1 MEACS
6 FDPFEAVL
14 EFHRAFDVLVGR
26 APASPDSGVVDLRLK
41 LIKEELAELEAAMV
55 EGDLIGIADG
65 LADLLYVVYGTAAS
79 YGMDIRP
86 IFDEVHRSNMAKVGG
101 AKREDGKVLKPDGWA
116 APNLA
121 PILENMR
128 LAATGD

>member
-1 MEACS
+1 MEARS

>member
-1 MEACS
+1 MEPRS

-26 APASPDSGVVDLRLK
+26 APASPDAGVVDLRLK
-41 LIKEELAELEAAMV
+41 LIKEELAELEAAMAA
-55 EGDLIGIADG
+55 GDLIGIADG
-65 LADLLYVVYGTAAS
+65 LADLLYVVYGTAVS
-79 YGMDIRP
+79 YGIDIRP

-121 PILENMR
+121 PILEKMR
-128 LAATGD
+128 L

>member
-1 MEACS
+1 MEPRS
-6 FDPFEAVL
+6 FDPFQAVL

-41 LIKEELAELEAAMV
+41 LIREELAELEAAMA

-65 LADLLYVVYGTAAS
+65 LADLLYVVYGTAVS
-79 YGMDIRP
+79 YGIDIRP

-101 AKREDGKVLKPDGWA
+101 TKREDGKVLKPDGWT

-121 PILENMR
+121 PILERMR
-128 LAATGD
+128 L

>member
-1 MEACS
+1 MEARW

-41 LIKEELAELEAAMV
+41 LIKEELAELEAAMA
-55 EGDLIGIADG
+55 EGNLIGIADG
-65 LADLLYVVYGTAAS
+65 LADLLYVVYGTAVS

-121 PILENMR
+121 PILEKMR
-128 LAATGD
+128 L

>member
-1 MEACS
+1 MEAS
-6 FDPFEAVL
+6 WFDPFEAVL

-41 LIKEELAELEAAMV
+41 LIKEELAELEAAMA

-65 LADLLYVVYGTAAS
+65 LADLLYVVYGTAVS

-121 PILENMR
+121 PILEKMR
-128 LAATGD
+128 L

>member
-1 MEACS
+1 MELRS

-14 EFHRAFDVLVGR
+14 EFHRAFDVLVGP
-26 APASPDSGVVDLRLK
+26 APASPDAGVVDLRLK
-41 LIKEELAELEAAMV
+41 LIKEELAELEAAMAAD
-55 EGDLIGIADG
+55 DLIGIADG
-65 LADLLYVVYGTAAS
+65 LADLLYVVYGTAVS

-121 PILENMR
+121 PLLEKMR
-128 LAATGD
+128 L